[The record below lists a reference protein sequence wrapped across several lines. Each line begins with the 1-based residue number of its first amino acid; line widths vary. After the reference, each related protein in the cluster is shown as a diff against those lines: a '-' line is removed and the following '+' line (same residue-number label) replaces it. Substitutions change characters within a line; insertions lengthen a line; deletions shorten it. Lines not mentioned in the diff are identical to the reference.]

1 MRALAILL
9 TLLIS
14 VPAAQGAKLRRPFSA
29 SIGVNYGFDHN
40 GSASGCVDYGC
51 GGVCYNT
58 HTGTDFP
65 LSLGTGVLA
74 SAAGRVT
81 ATYNGCAN
89 YGYYGNTCG
98 GSCGN
103 YVKVDHLDGT
113 VSLFCHMQL
122 DSIAVGVGQ
131 NVSCGQY
138 LGNSA
143 SSGSSTGPHLHLGFR
158 VNGTSIDPFAGGCS
172 QSTSWWVGQGSYPHP
187 IPSATCETTCEC
199 SPGQVEN
206 QGCGNCGSRSRT
218 CGSNCYWGG
227 WSGCSGEGP
236 CSPGQTQ
243 TQACCDC
250 GSQSRTCTGSCQWPD
265 WGNCWGP
272 DPDGGQAVC
281 ETGEP
286 GPCAEGRRRC
296 ADGCLACVRIY
307 EPRPERC
314 DLIDDDCTGV
324 ADDGYPQEM
333 GDPPPPWSARLID
346 TGVPQA
352 TSPGERFTGWVAFEN
367 TGTETWTAGS
377 LWLEIPRDH
386 LEGSMDWL
394 DDSWYAFS
402 IPSLLL
408 TDVPP
413 GSRGL
418 FEFTFHTPDN
428 PAGSLDTRL
437 QLVSGTA
444 GWLRCPSP
452 NVDFSVLVLPA
463 SQPLPEGPRTSTVAD
478 DGCACRTG
486 RTGGT
491 TFLWPPILL
500 PLAWIGWRRRRL
512 RS

>member
-1 MRALAILL
+1 MRRL
-9 TLLIS
+9 TLLFVLALAMAPS
-14 VPAAQGAKLRRPFSA
+14 AHGARLRRPFSQ

-65 LSLGTGVLA
+65 LPLGTAVLA

-89 YGYYGNTCG
+89 YGSYGNTCG

-103 YVKVDHLDGT
+103 YVRVDHLDGT

-122 DSIAVGVGQ
+122 DSIVVSVNQ

-158 VNGTSIDPFAGGCS
+158 VNGTSIDPFAGSCS
-172 QSTSWWVGQGSYPHP
+172 QSTSWWVSQGSYPRP
-187 IPSATCETTCEC
+187 IPSTECETSCEC
-199 SPGQVEN
+199 NPGQVET

-227 WSGCSGEGP
+227 WSGCGGEGP
-236 CSPGQTQ
+236 CAPGQTQ
-243 TQACCDC
+243 SQGCCDC
-250 GSQSRTCTGSCQWPD
+250 GTQSRTCSGSCQWQD
-265 WGNCWGP
+265 WSGCQGP
-272 DPDGGQAVC
+272 DPDGGQTVC
-281 ETGEP
+281 DTGEP

-296 ADGCLACVRIY
+296 RDGCLSCVRVY

-333 GDPPPPWSARLID
+333 GDPPPPFSARLID
-346 TGVPQA
+346 TGLPQA
-352 TSPGERFTGWVAFEN
+352 ADAGEVFAGWAAFEN
-367 TGTETWTAGS
+367 TGTRTWTAGS
-377 LWLEIPRDH
+377 LWLEIPSDH
-386 LEGSMDWL
+386 LAGSIDWI
-394 DDSWYAFS
+394 DDSWHAFNV
-402 IPSLLL
+402 PALLL
-408 TDVPP
+408 EDVPP
-413 GSRGL
+413 GGRGL
-418 FEFTFHTPDN
+418 FEFRFRAPED
-428 PAGSLDTRL
+428 PVEPLDTRL
-437 QLVSGTA
+437 QLVSDEV

-452 NVDFSVLVLPA
+452 HVDFTVRLLPGHQTA
-463 SQPLPEGPRTSTVAD
+463 PEGPTTTAAE
-478 DGCACRTG
+478 DGCSCRAGGSG
-486 RTGGT
+486 RGPSSW
-491 TFLWPPILL
+491 LPALL
-500 PLAWIGWRRRRL
+500 VAIGLAARRRR